1 MGWLVPV
8 FLGVGTKVQAGSLNP
23 HSPISWA
30 GSTSLG
36 WPGAFPLS
44 FSFLSPALRTHL
56 ERSASLGDY
65 VGRENTPA
73 RWPYLTLPT
82 QGPDFRVLSKQRSD
96 VCSEV
101 TSGSRE

>member
-1 MGWLVPV
+1 MGWLIPV

-23 HSPISWA
+23 HSSISRA
-30 GSTSLG
+30 QLLG
-36 WPGAFPLS
+36 
-44 FSFLSPALRTHL
+44 REHL
-56 ERSASLGDY
+56 PRLAWHLPPELQLPVSSSASLGDY

-73 RWPYLTLPT
+73 GWPYLILPT

-96 VCSEV
+96 VGSEV